1 MNGNYPNLPGHVLW
15 RQKLM
20 RQELNDK
27 DQRLIEQRLELPL
40 YGYRKPE
47 ESIVGFRVLYE
58 SEDHADL
65 LLMRRDFTDGGFFFD
80 LDGTLGEVG
89 PEESEDLRGRV
100 DQTIKRLTRRERRLR
115 LRRRQRRWANQ
126 EPMGMN

>member
-20 RQELNDK
+20 RQELNDN

-58 SEDHADL
+58 SEEEDHADL
-65 LLMRRDFTDGGFFFD
+65 LLMRRDFTEWGFFFD
-80 LDGTLGEVG
+80 LDVTL
-89 PEESEDLRGRV
+89 GRV
-100 DQTIKRLTRRERRLR
+100 DEDQSAWLYGQVEQTIATLSDQDPTVY
-115 LRRRQRRWANQ
+115 Q
-126 EPMGMN
+126 EPMGS